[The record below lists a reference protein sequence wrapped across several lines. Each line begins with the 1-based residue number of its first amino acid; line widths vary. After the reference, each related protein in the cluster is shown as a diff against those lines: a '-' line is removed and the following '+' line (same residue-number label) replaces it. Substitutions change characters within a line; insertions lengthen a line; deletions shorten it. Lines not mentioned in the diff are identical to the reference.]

1 MTGAEEDIWYEKTE
15 VTDPSCGKWE
25 MKNYVYK
32 SGHFK
37 GLELEIE

>member
-1 MTGAEEDIWYEKTE
+1 MNGAEEDVWYEKT

-25 MKNYVYK
+25 MKNYVYI

-37 GLELEIE
+37 GLEWK